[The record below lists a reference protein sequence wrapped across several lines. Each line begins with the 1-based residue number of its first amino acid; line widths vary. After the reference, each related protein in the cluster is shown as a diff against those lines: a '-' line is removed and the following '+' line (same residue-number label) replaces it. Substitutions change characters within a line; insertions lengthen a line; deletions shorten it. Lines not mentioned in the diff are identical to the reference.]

1 MIGRV
6 VSTKMKHTAT
16 VIVTK
21 TAKHPLYKKTYIQSK
36 KYLVDDELGV
46 SLGDIVD
53 FIKVKPIS
61 KNKHWKITKV
71 VGKSIKEIVSEQL
84 QEKGKEI
91 ISEVMPEEKESE
103 QVTVDSE
110 QKEEK
115 MEKTKK
121 VEQSSRLL
129 TKKEKK

>member
-1 MIGRV
+1 MLGRV
-6 VSTKMKHTAT
+6 VSTKMQHTAT
-16 VIVTK
+16 VVVTK
-21 TAKHPLYKKTYIQSK
+21 TAKHPLYKKNYVQSK

-110 QKEEK
+110 QTEEIK
-115 MEKTKK
+115 EKTKK
-121 VEQSSRLL
+121 V
-129 TKKEKK
+129 KKEKK